1 MKHISEILPKALE
14 ELLPKTVEVKNNLE
28 AQKRFK
34 NESPGN
40 IFTFRA
46 KRTQKLYP
54 NNKGNDST
62 PNN

>member
-14 ELLPKTVEVKNNLE
+14 DLLPKTVEVKNNLE

-40 IFTFRA
+40 IFITRVERA
-46 KRTQKLYP
+46 QKLYP
-54 NNKGNDST
+54 NN
-62 PNN
+62 